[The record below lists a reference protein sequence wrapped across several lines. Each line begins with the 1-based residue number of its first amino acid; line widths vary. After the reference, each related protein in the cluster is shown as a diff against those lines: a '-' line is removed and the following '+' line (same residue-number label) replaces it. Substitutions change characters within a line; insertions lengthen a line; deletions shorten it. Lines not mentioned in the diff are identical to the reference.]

1 MAKVVPLDAK
11 LGLYM
16 KELVSGTSSVGE
28 MVILELSTGMGKLDG
43 LDMKSV
49 SGISSVRG
57 MAILESLD
65 GFDMRELVSAV
76 SSVREVVIL
85 ISSMENRG
93 LGACVIGKGKPTAVL
108 VSAAPRSRYA
118 RCQVGPKPCPSPTP
132 TSVRRPYSGPTE
144 TNVAPQLLL
153 PRGHRR
159 YLQARLK
166 FIVCSHTLR

>member
-1 MAKVVPLDAK
+1 MVPLDAK

-16 KELVSGTSSVGE
+16 KELASIISSVGE
-28 MVILELSTGMGKLDG
+28 MVILASFTGMGKLEG

-49 SGISSVRG
+49 SGTGISSVRG

-65 GFDMRELVSAV
+65 GLDMRELVSAV

-159 YLQARLK
+159 YLPARLK
-166 FIVCSHTLR
+166 FIVCSRTLR